1 MGEFRKRI
9 LRPLSFPLIAVLF
22 VGALVISLSR
32 VLLAVPTASSTLI
45 ALIVAAEVLGIAS
58 LIAATSRTKPA
69 QRALMLLLALS
80 LIGGGVASAEIG
92 TRHEEL
98 VVGVPEAISRIL
110 ADISFVETKR
120 ASRKPSIRANSLS
133 RSSSASTNRPK
144 ARPPSGSAAS

>member
-92 TRHEEL
+92 TRHEEP
-98 VVGVPEAISRIL
+98 VAGVPEAIAAKSL
-110 ADISFVETKR
+110 AFTP
-120 ASRKPSIRANSLS
+120 RKLPFPADTQVQLPLTSDAI
-133 RSSSASTNRPK
+133 P
-144 ARPPSGSAAS
+144 RPPNALLLPEPA